1 MKDKIWITGDGMVG
15 KALVKTLSNEKKY
28 EVIVTNR
35 KTLIKQAKKTDEWI
49 KKINQI

>member
-35 KTLIKQAKKTDEWI
+35 KNFDQTSQKKQM
-49 KKINQI
+49 NG